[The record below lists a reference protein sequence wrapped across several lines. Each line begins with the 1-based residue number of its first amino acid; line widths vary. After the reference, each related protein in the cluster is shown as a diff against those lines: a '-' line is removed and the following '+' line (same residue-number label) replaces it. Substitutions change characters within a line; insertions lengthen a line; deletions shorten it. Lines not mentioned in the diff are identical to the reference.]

1 MLNDLLSKEQKTII
15 DVRETWE
22 FEEDHYPGAVNIPL
36 TLVPLRLSE
45 IRDMPKPI
53 LLYCRSGNRSGMA
66 ASMLRNAGISE
77 AYNVGGLHDLL
88 TTIKN

>member
-1 MLNDLLSKEQKTII
+1 MLNDLLSKDQKTII

-66 ASMLRNAGISE
+66 ASMLRNAGIAE
-77 AYNVGGLHDLL
+77 AYNAGGLYDLQS
-88 TTIKN
+88 INKN